1 MSLTQVPRDATDLQ
15 AAASGKDEA
24 GLLALEDL
32 ASLSQA
38 GSSFKYTFT
47 AGMGLTTLMLD
58 AGIDP
63 KTAIEPWC
71 KTLELDCKNSWTR
84 DYNYFE
90 SSAAKMEQM
99 QEMFDQMQNQ
109 SALGCH
115 DMCPP
120 RSRPHPL
127 YRTHSGF
134 GDQPNVQANPIP

>member
-99 QEMFDQMQNQ
+99 QEMFDQMQKSSERRKEQ
-109 SALGCH
+109 EAAEKAKKEEE
-115 DMCPP
+115 
-120 RSRPHPL
+120 
-127 YRTHSGF
+127 
-134 GDQPNVQANPIP
+134 VAA